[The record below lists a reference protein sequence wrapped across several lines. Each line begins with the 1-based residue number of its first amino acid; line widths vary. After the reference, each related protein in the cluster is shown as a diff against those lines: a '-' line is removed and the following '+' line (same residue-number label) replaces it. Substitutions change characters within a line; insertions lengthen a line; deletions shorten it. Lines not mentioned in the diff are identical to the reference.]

1 MSDSTEVFMCRIGF
15 VFWGVAHGKESTYY
29 VYVMF
34 SRISEISGGKLY
46 KELDFKSLQG

>member
-1 MSDSTEVFMCRIGF
+1 MCRIGF

-34 SRISEISGGKLY
+34 SRISEISGGKLD